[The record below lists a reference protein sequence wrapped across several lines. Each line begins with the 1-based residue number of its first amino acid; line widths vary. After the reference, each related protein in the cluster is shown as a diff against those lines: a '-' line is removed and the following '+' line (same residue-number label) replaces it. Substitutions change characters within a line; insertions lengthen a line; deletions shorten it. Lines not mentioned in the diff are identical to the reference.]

1 VCFLEFGFVGI
12 AERFAFLEVKY
23 MIDNDGS
30 EFRWIPAGIC
40 CRWRLIAFS
49 AIVAGGVMFG
59 LSIWTPPVYEAST
72 TLLVDLAKDQQT
84 SDYTALVAGER
95 LKLTYREMLKGRV
108 VLEEVITQLG
118 MNRQATQRIKMET
131 KLTCLEKLVVG
142 NQGDSQALQLIIQ
155 DLQLAEAQIACYVKV
170 VKLAQAGK
178 DPGQTRYSATLTGRP
193 VSPRNV
199 LRHFQL
205 TLEKL
210 GLPKVTFHSLRHLH
224 ASYLL
229 RQNIHPKGCPGAV
242 RSFVNCLD
250 LRRLQPY
257 NSYTSERS
265 SRKNK

>member
-1 VCFLEFGFVGI
+1 
-12 AERFAFLEVKY
+12 

-59 LSIWTPPVYEAST
+59 LSIWTPLDYEAST
-72 TLLVDLAKDQQT
+72 TLLVDLAKDQRT
-84 SDYTALVAGER
+84 SDYTALVPGER
-95 LKLTYREMLKGRV
+95 LTLTYREMLKGRV

-118 MNRQATQRIKMET
+118 INSQAKQRIKIET

-155 DLQLAEAQIACYVKV
+155 DLQLAEAQIAGYVKV

-178 DPGQTRYSATLTGRP
+178 DPGQTRYSATLTRRP
-193 VSPRNV
+193 ISPRNV

-205 TLEKL
+205 TLEKF
-210 GLPKVTFHSLRHLH
+210 GLAQSDLSLSKTPSRLIPPVVKHS
-224 ASYLL
+224 
-229 RQNIHPKGCPGAV
+229 PKGCPGAV

-250 LRRLQPY
+250 LRRVQPY
-257 NSYTSERS
+257 NSNTSKSS
-265 SRKNK
+265 SRENKRHFLAHSRPWVIRWNQL